1 MTDWATSVRI
11 TPRPS
16 FQEVLALLE
25 DARLPTSDLTPAHMG
40 HFFILGFDEAAVGL
54 VGLELYGRDAL
65 LRSLVVASQWQKR
78 GLGSTLLAH
87 AEEHARAQG
96 VVSLYL
102 LTTEASAFFSRH
114 GFCDI
119 QRKLAPELIQS
130 TREFA
135 DICPTNSAFMVKQI

>member
-1 MTDWATSVRI
+1 MTDWTTSVRI
-11 TPRPS
+11 TARPS
-16 FQEVLALLE
+16 FQAVLALLE
-25 DARLPTSDLTPAHMG
+25 GAGLPTSDLTPVHME
-40 HFFILGFDEAAVGL
+40 HFFILGFDDAAIGL

-96 VVSLYL
+96 VLSRYL

-119 QRKLAPELIQS
+119 QRKLAPELIRS

-135 DICPTNSAFMVKQI
+135 DICPTNSTFMVKKI

>member
-1 MTDWATSVRI
+1 MTDWTMSVRI
-11 TPRPS
+11 TARPS

-25 DARLPTSDLTPAHMG
+25 GAGLPTSDLTPVHME
-40 HFFILGFDEAAVGL
+40 HFFILGFDDAAIGL
-54 VGLELYGRDAL
+54 VGLELYGSDAL

-96 VVSLYL
+96 VVALYL